1 MEDAE
6 FESNQG
12 LIKGKRSLIQ
22 ARIKESVPLIHSRRA
37 DGQKR
42 LRQISAKYLEIK
54 EAPPVGGASFIYF
67 VFSTA

>member
-12 LIKGKRSLIQ
+12 GQVFDLGLDQRP
-22 ARIKESVPLIHSRRA
+22 VPLIHSRRA